1 MEALT
6 WLSFIA
12 LAIYKCIFELIFV
25 QQYFW
30 LPFLPT
36 EKLYRDLTDSPPFY
50 CNASTLAGVLAFIT
64 QFSLLAS
71 ELCFLAISLDLRMAY
86 TNPFS
91 SFQQNR
97 VYYAV
102 YIFLSSLLGA
112 LVLILCGPQVYG
124 LASEGVVWIQTK
136 RIPYGAEYYAEPN
149 YPKFF
154 LFYFPLILIYV
165 YCIWANFQ
173 YYRSHTKGFSQT
185 LSNRIKIMQR
195 SKRFTLSFLAYDTLT
210 LTSEFASFVNYYDSR
225 ALNSLPSYCY
235 CIRGIFSL
243 AIILY
248 CNHEDLSW
256 RDLDPFSTFINEE
269 ENDLVALEGLLM
281 QPHLNAALRVELLY
295 FTTKGIMHAARDY
308 EATEGLD
315 LPSSAMASASNALQ
329 LSTEQPSSVVNQLH
343 AGALKPTVF
352 HTPGAAAAPDVG
364 DALEESRCYSFD
376 EDPRLG
382 VRPSLVAPDD
392 SGGGG
397 GGGLL
402 RASFTTRGSLFA
414 HRAHRAADDAEGG
427 VAMRETTRGGDSGGA
442 LAAELNKVSAVQSK
456 AVTQEVED
464 AFLEYRQSR
473 VSFTVAAGGDRDLL
487 RPLTAAPSAAE
498 AQRLLRDEG
507 DDDDDR
513 ATRPSPPAAP
523 SASRRSHAGSVSPP
537 SGSPPATG
545 GSAKHAAAPRASLW
559 SRFSLRW
566 PGAEEARPRSS
577 SQGGARDTAA
587 DVEFSIRQPN
597 AAGGSVSSSSAST
610 AQRRM
615 LSDWQQQQPAPRDR
629 QSTLHGRGQL
639 SSGSEEDEEPAW
651 QRVVPGGAAQPA
663 AQQAQPAR
671 SVSGSR
677 ADAPPGRLL
686 SLFAAPRASDGDHPI
701 RGAAADDRRQS
712 SDDAPRSVSSA
723 RDKIVRVVQSAL
735 ANASLAARSVL
746 NPAYREFRFKGTL
759 PPAHRHPRPS
769 LRLADRPP
777 LVAAQ
782 TSRRGCSRRSGRCTA
797 SPRTSTRAPLSR
809 RVASASPRAARAP
822 SCSTRPTSAASSRA
836 RRRRTSSRCAACCPP
851 TCATCSASRTRCW
864 CASWARTASRCT
876 AWTSTSR

>member
-1 MEALT
+1 M
-6 WLSFIA
+6 
-12 LAIYKCIFELIFV
+12 

-71 ELCFLAISLDLRMAY
+71 ELCFLVISVDLRIAY

-112 LVLILCGPQVYG
+112 LILILCGPQVYG

-154 LFYFPLILIYV
+154 LFYFLLILIYV

-210 LTSEFASFVNYYDSR
+210 LGSEFASFVNYYDSR

-256 RDLDPFSTFINEE
+256 RDLNPFSMFINEE
-269 ENDLVALEGLLM
+269 ENDMVALEGLMM

-315 LPSSAMASASNALQ
+315 LPTSAMASASNALH
-329 LSTEQPSSVVNQLH
+329 LSTEQPSPVVNQLH
-343 AGALKPTVF
+343 ASSQRSTV
-352 HTPGAAAAPDVG
+352 HNSQGAAATSNVD

-382 VRPSLVAPDD
+382 LRPSLAAPDD
-392 SGGGG
+392 

-402 RASFTTRGSLFA
+402 RSSFATRGSLFA
-414 HRAHRAADDAEGG
+414 SRPHRTADDAEGG
-427 VAMRETTRGGDSGGA
+427 VAMRETTRRGVDDGGA
-442 LAAELNKVSAVQSK
+442 LAAELNKFGAVQSK

-473 VSFTVAAGGDRDLL
+473 VSFTVATGGDRDLL
-487 RPLTAAPSAAE
+487 RPLTAAPGVAE
-498 AQRLLRDEG
+498 AQRLLHGSDDTGG
-507 DDDDDR
+507 DDQGMR
-513 ATRPSPPAAP
+513 AVPPPGP
-523 SASRRSHAGSVSPP
+523 SASRQPRTGSVSPP
-537 SGSPPATG
+537 SGSPPGAGAG
-545 GSAKHAAAPRASLW
+545 GSGAKHVAAPRGSLW

-566 PGAEEARPRSS
+566 PGADEPRPRSS
-577 SQGGARDTAA
+577 SQGGTRDTTA

-597 AAGGSVSSSSAST
+597 VGGSSVSSSSAST

-615 LSDWQQQQPAPRDR
+615 LSDWQQQQQTPRDL

-639 SSGSEEDEEPAW
+639 SSGSEEDDEPAW
-651 QRVVPGGAAQPA
+651 QRVVPGGAAQPP
-663 AQQAQPAR
+663 AQPAR

-677 ADAPPGRLL
+677 TDTPPSRLL

-701 RGAAADDRRQS
+701 RGATGDDRRQS
-712 SDDAPRSVSSA
+712 SDDAQRSVSSA

-746 NPAYREFRFKGTL
+746 NPAYREFRFKGKVSALHSLLWAVESSTL
-759 PPAHRHPRPS
+759 A
-769 LRLADRPP
+769 AVD
-777 LVAAQ
+777 AQ
-782 TSRRGCSRRSGRCTA
+782 TSRRGYSHRSARCTA
-797 SPRTSTRAPLSR
+797 SPLTSTHGPSSR
-809 RVASASPRAARAP
+809 PVASASQRAARAR
-822 SCSTRPTSAASSRA
+822 SCSTRPTSAA
-836 RRRRTSSRCAACCPP
+836 
-851 TCATCSASRTRCW
+851 
-864 CASWARTASRCT
+864 
-876 AWTSTSR
+876 